1 MANCPHCAERLG
13 LLQSFR
19 PGPCPACRLPLET
32 DQHGR
37 IQTYARLHA
46 QRILE
51 TPRSAGYWIM
61 FGVAAGTTLL
71 AVIPTLGVVPGLIV
85 TPVQVALLVRS
96 AQRYREH
103 FGVLHALTTDF
114 FAGLFFLVL
123 FAAQAVSN
131 LLLNVF
137 SPLVNL
143 PLFVGLWFGYEA
155 YVRWHFRRVAD
166 GLPPAAAE
174 LAVIGIFA
182 AAVLLPPTALFV
194 AFLVSYL
201 GGGGGD

>member
-13 LLQSFR
+13 LLQSFS
-19 PGPCPACRLPLET
+19 PGPCPSCRLPLET
-32 DQHGR
+32 DQRGR
-37 IQTYARLHA
+37 IQTYARRHA

-51 TPRSAGYWIM
+51 TPRGAGYWVM
-61 FGVAAGTTLL
+61 FAVAAGATLL
-71 AVIPTLGVVPGLIV
+71 AVIPTLGIVPGLVV
-85 TPVQVALLVRS
+85 TPVQVALLLRS

-114 FAGLFFLVL
+114 FASLFFLVL
-123 FAAQAVSN
+123 FAAQAASN
-131 LLLNVF
+131 LLLHAL

-143 PLFVGLWFGYEA
+143 PLFVGAWFGYEA
-155 YVRWHFRRVAD
+155 YVRWHFRRVAG

-182 AAVLLPPTALFV
+182 AAVLLPPTAVFV
-194 AFLVSYL
+194 AFLISYL
-201 GGGGGD
+201 RGS

>member
-13 LLQSFR
+13 LFKSLR
-19 PGPCPACRLPLET
+19 PGPCPSCRLPLET
-32 DQHGR
+32 DQRGR
-37 IQTYARLHA
+37 VQTYARLHA

-51 TPRSAGYWIM
+51 APRSARYWIM
-61 FGVAAGTTLL
+61 FGVAAGATLL
-71 AVIPTLGVVPGLIV
+71 AVIPTLGIVPGLIV
-85 TPVQVALLVRS
+85 TPLQVALLVRS
-96 AQRYREH
+96 GQRYREH

-114 FAGLFFLVL
+114 FTSLLFLVL
-123 FAAQAVSN
+123 FGAQAASN
-131 LLLNVF
+131 LLLNAF
-137 SPLVNL
+137 APLVNL
-143 PLFVGLWFGYEA
+143 PLFVGLWFAHEA

-182 AAVLLPPTALFV
+182 AAVLLPPTAVFV
-194 AFLVSYL
+194 AFLISYL